1 MWRSATALK
10 VNRMSNTAQ
19 NIGSSIQ
26 ESASVKNSSNSPK
39 KQEKL
44 VAVKGM
50 NDILPPESAQWEAFE
65 AKIREVMAQ
74 FAYQNVRTPI
84 VEPTGLFVRGLGE
97 ATDVVEKEMYSF
109 VDKLNGDQLT
119 LRPENTASLVRA
131 AVEHSLIR
139 DGGKRLFYIGPM
151 FRHEKPQRGR
161 YRQFH
166 QVGAEALGFP
176 GYEVDAELIILAHTL
191 WQKLGLKGVRL
202 ELNCLGEPAER
213 QQHRQALVEYFQL
226 HHDGLDEDSKRR
238 LQTNPL
244 RILDSKNPSMQTLV
258 NQAPSLLDFLGD
270 ASKAHFE
277 GVQQILKAHQIDF
290 TINHRLVRGL
300 DYYNLTVFE
309 FITEH
314 LGSQGTICG
323 GGRYDYLFEEIGG
336 KAAPAIGWAMGI
348 ERILELLKV
357 QEIQAAVP
365 APDFFAVVSDLHWLP
380 QAMLSLTQL
389 RQQGYK
395 VQMFARPSGANP
407 SEMSPI
413 KTQFKKADASGA
425 LFALVFA
432 ADEMAKNCVS
442 VKNLRD
448 RDAQQIQV
456 PIHELANWASKLMN
470 K

>member
-1 MWRSATALK
+1 
-10 VNRMSNTAQ
+10 MSNLPVNT
-19 NIGSSIQ
+19 
-26 ESASVKNSSNSPK
+26 ESNAAENKLNNVSGGTHAPK
-39 KQEKL
+39 KLEKL

-65 AKIREVMAQ
+65 AKVRDIMGQ

-109 VDKLNGDQLT
+109 VDKLNGDNLT

-139 DGGKRLFYIGPM
+139 DGGKRLFYMGPM

-176 GYEVDAELIILAHTL
+176 GYEVDAELIILAYSL
-191 WQKLGLKGVRL
+191 WKKLGLTNVRL
-202 ELNCLGEPAER
+202 ELNCLGEPHER
-213 QQHRQALVEYFQL
+213 QQHRQALVEYFQNNQDL
-226 HHDGLDEDSKRR
+226 LDEDSKRR
-238 LQTNPL
+238 LISNPL
-244 RILDSKNPSMQTLV
+244 RILDTKNSAMQELV
-258 NQAPSLLDFLGD
+258 NNAPSLLDFLGE

-277 GVQQILKAHQIDF
+277 GVKQILNAHQIDF

-336 KAAPAIGWAMGI
+336 KAAPAIGWALGV

-357 QEIQAAVP
+357 QELQAQVAT
-365 APDFFAVVSDLHWLP
+365 PDFFAVLGELTLLP
-380 QAMLSLTQL
+380 KAMLAITQL
-389 RQQGYK
+389 RQSGFK
-395 VQMFARPSGANP
+395 VQMFARPNGANKA
-407 SEMSPI
+407 EMSQI
-413 KTQFKKADASGA
+413 KAQFKKADASGA
-425 LFALVFA
+425 LYALVFA
-432 ADEMAKNCVS
+432 GDEMTKNCVS

-448 RDAQQIQV
+448 RDAQQLEL
-456 PIHELANWASKLMN
+456 PIADLVSWAQSHIHN
-470 K
+470 